1 MLTLWPVEDVV
12 HPQSKWIA
20 AGFVLV
26 TLILLPFLLFEGQ
39 VLEVARDLFGTGGQ
53 AGALLALAIVALFA
67 GDVFLPVPSSLVS
80 VAAVALFGW
89 AGGLL
94 IWIGMTIGCGLG
106 YWLGSRAGR
115 PLAERF
121 LGRHEVARAQ
131 RIAADVGPAT
141 LVLTRA
147 VPILAEA
154 ATVAAGL
161 TAMPLRR
168 FALTTGLANAGI
180 ALVYVAL
187 GTSAAGSAGSFPF
200 LFAAAIAVPA
210 TGWIALKL
218 FTRPRTA

>member
-1 MLTLWPVEDVV
+1 MTEGAAVRALVRWT
-12 HPQSKWIA
+12 A
-20 AGFVLV
+20 AG
-26 TLILLPFLLFEGQ
+26 LILLALILAPFLLFEGQ
-39 VLEVARDLFGTGGQ
+39 VLGLADGLFGGRGGP
-53 AGALLALAIVALFA
+53 AGALLALAILALFA

-121 LGRHEVARAQ
+121 IGADEVARAR
-131 RIAADVGPAT
+131 RIAGELGPAA

-147 VPILAEA
+147 VPVLAEA
-154 ATVAAGL
+154 STVAAGL
-161 TAMPLRR
+161 AAMPFRR

-180 ALVYVAL
+180 ASVYAAW
-187 GTSAAGSAGSFPF
+187 GTAAGGSAGSF
-200 LFAAAIAVPA
+200 LMLLAGAVAVPA
-210 TGWIALKL
+210 AGWVALKL
-218 FTRPRTA
+218 FTRLRPA

>member
-1 MLTLWPVEDVV
+1 MLL
-12 HPQSKWIA
+12 A
-20 AGFVLV
+20 
-26 TLILLPFLLFEGQ
+26 LILGPFLLFEGQ
-39 VLEVARDLFGTGGQ
+39 VLEAADSLFATGGE

-94 IWIGMTIGCGLG
+94 IWSGMTIGCGIG

-121 LGRHEVARAQ
+121 MGSNEVARAR
-131 RIAADVGPAT
+131 RIAGNVGPAT

-147 VPILAEA
+147 VPVLAEA
-154 ATVAAGL
+154 STVAAGL
-161 TAMPLRR
+161 AAMPLRH
-168 FALTTGLANAGI
+168 FALATGLANAGI
-180 ALVYVAL
+180 ALVYVAW
-187 GTSAAGSAGSFPF
+187 GAAAAGSAGSIVT

-210 TGWIALKL
+210 LGWIVLRL
-218 FTRPRTA
+218 FTQLRPA